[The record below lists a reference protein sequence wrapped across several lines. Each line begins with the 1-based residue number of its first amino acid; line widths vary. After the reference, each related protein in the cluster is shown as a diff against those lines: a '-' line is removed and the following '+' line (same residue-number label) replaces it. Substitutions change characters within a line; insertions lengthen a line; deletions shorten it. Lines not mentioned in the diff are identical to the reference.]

1 MSNSKDNI
9 FNLKLTDI
17 SGENSQEILDKY
29 ISNLENFLN
38 TTELDSSSKSIYS
51 AYLNGLKYYQ
61 YVSNPNGDFFHKTL
75 DLVNAQYNELAK
87 KFPGLQSEG
96 RIKSVL
102 SADEK
107 IKDKICEYIQDGRDF
122 SHLNYSLR
130 DFVAFRFI
138 TPDSKFPNFKFLN
151 IQKCYKILKDHVSI
165 SEQQGFRAIPI
176 RQERLNKIKEPHE
189 FDKDPKTEGIYIPK
203 HKSPFFSKRFTT
215 FVKDYIRYPKKSLYQ
230 SLHYS
235 VNVPLSVDKVF
246 PVAIEYQ
253 FRTQEMHE
261 HSEHGIFSHDKT
273 YKPNKLFH
281 VLNVPTFIKLDSTG
295 KFKVQSFEKNL
306 QTKYGKFEDFYQI
319 PYRAFRK
326 LSPEDQQHILEG
338 THGAVFNEDT
348 YKWEV
353 NEINCLPGLTFRK
366 YQINHTDIQKKFKE
380 TIKNKSLQK
389 EK

>member
-107 IKDKICEYIQDGRDF
+107 IKDKICEYIQEGRDL

-138 TPDSKFPNFKFLN
+138 TPDSNFFHSKFLAVQN
-151 IQKCYKILKDHVSI
+151 CYRVLNHHIDI
-165 SEQQGFRAIPI
+165 SRKQGFRAIPI
-176 RQERLNKIKEPHE
+176 RKARLAKIKEPHE
-189 FDKDPKTEGIYIPK
+189 FDKDPETEGIYIPK
-203 HKSPFFSKRFTT
+203 HKSPFFSRNFTN

-235 VNVPLSVDKVF
+235 VNVPLSVDKDF

-273 YKPNKLFH
+273 YKPNRLFH
-281 VLNVPTFIKLDSTG
+281 VLNVPTFIKLDGSG

-306 QTKYGKFEDFYQI
+306 QTKYGKFEDFYKI
-319 PYRAFRK
+319 PYRTFVK
-326 LSPEDQQHILEG
+326 LSTEDQQHILEG
-338 THGAVFNEDT
+338 THGAVFNKNT
-348 YKWEV
+348 YNWEIA
-353 NEINCLPGLTFRK
+353 ELNCQPGLDFRK

-380 TIKNKSLQK
+380 AIKNKSLQK

>member
-61 YVSNPNGDFFHKTL
+61 YVSNPNGNFFHKTL

-107 IKDKICEYIQDGRDF
+107 IKDKICEYIQEGRDL

-138 TPDSKFPNFKFLN
+138 TPDSNFFHSKFLAVQN
-151 IQKCYKILKDHVSI
+151 CYRAV
-165 SEQQGFRAIPI
+165 GFDYPAYL
-176 RQERLNKIKEPHE
+176 LN
-189 FDKDPKTEGIYIPK
+189 
-203 HKSPFFSKRFTT
+203 
-215 FVKDYIRYPKKSLYQ
+215 
-230 SLHYS
+230 
-235 VNVPLSVDKVF
+235 
-246 PVAIEYQ
+246 
-253 FRTQEMHE
+253 
-261 HSEHGIFSHDKT
+261 
-273 YKPNKLFH
+273 
-281 VLNVPTFIKLDSTG
+281 
-295 KFKVQSFEKNL
+295 
-306 QTKYGKFEDFYQI
+306 
-319 PYRAFRK
+319 PYRPASFNFSG
-326 LSPEDQQHILEG
+326 LLEI
-338 THGAVFNEDT
+338 A
-348 YKWEV
+348 
-353 NEINCLPGLTFRK
+353 
-366 YQINHTDIQKKFKE
+366 
-380 TIKNKSLQK
+380 S
-389 EK
+389 